1 MSGVMKRMKLV
12 VEAKANA
19 ALERREN
26 PVEKLD
32 LSYQKQLELL
42 QKVRRGVADV
52 ATSRKRLE
60 IQLKQLQADYDKRG
74 DPSQAGPGDRP
85 RRPGA
90 RGAGPPRPGPA
101 ADRGHDAAVHAL
113 QAEEEQLV
121 RASQSLQQQVD
132 AFRTK
137 KETIKATYA
146 AAQAT
151 TQIGEAFSGISEEM
165 GDVNMA
171 IERAENKTAQLQAR
185 GAALDELTASGV
197 LNDPTG
203 YGKDD
208 ITRELEALS
217 AGSGVENEMARLRN
231 EIAAGDSK
239 KQIGPGTG
247 DMKPVGNTGR
257 KRGGLGTPRFLGA
270 TD

>member
-26 PVEKLD
+26 PVEILD
-32 LSYQKQLELL
+32 LSYEKQLELL

-74 DPSQAGPGDRP
+74 EQAKRALEIGREDLAREALV
-85 RRPGA
+85 RRAPVQQQIE
-90 RGAGPPRPGPA
+90 
-101 ADRGHDAAVHAL
+101 DMTQQYTAL
-113 QAEEEQLV
+113 QAEEEKLV
-121 RASQSLQQQVD
+121 RASQSLQAKVD

-217 AGSGVENEMARLRN
+217 AGPGVENEMARLRN
-231 EIAAGDSK
+231 EIASGGGK
-239 KQIGPGTG
+239 KEIGPGA
-247 DMKPVGNTGR
+247 
-257 KRGGLGTPRFLGA
+257 GA
-270 TD
+270 